1 MKIAVIVSDFGAA
14 MHMGANVE
22 TSFKTFDL
30 PPDIAEYVA
39 KCMRDTTTVSLV
51 IEATTPP
58 PAEGEK

>member
-1 MKIAVIVSDFGAA
+1 